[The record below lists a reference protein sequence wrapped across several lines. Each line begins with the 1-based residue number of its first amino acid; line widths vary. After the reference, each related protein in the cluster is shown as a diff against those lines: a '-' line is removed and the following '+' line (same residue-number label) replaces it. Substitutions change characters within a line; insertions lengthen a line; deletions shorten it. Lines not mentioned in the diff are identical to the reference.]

1 MTSRGSQRQGAPS
14 QPTNP
19 VGLVTYARE
28 MAEIR
33 MAVVG
38 AGSWGTTVASL
49 AAANTPTVLWARRES
64 VVESINT
71 HHVNPDY
78 IGGVALSPELQ
89 ATSSLSDAVS
99 SADVVVMAVPSQG
112 FRQVLAEAKSHIR
125 PWVPIVSLSKGLEA
139 GSMLRM
145 SQVANEV
152 MPGHPVAVLTGPN
165 LASEISVGQPAASV
179 VAIDDAVIATA
190 LQELFSTPTFRVYTN
205 PDVVGC
211 EIAGVVKNVIAIA
224 AGMAKGMGFGDNTRA
239 SLLTRGLAE
248 MTRLAVALGGDPV
261 SLAGL
266 AGMGDLIATCSSQSS
281 RNTSVGIRLGAGEA
295 LADILGS
302 TTMVAEGVRSSAIVL
317 ELAQQY
323 GVDMPITEQVV
334 AVCHNGLSASEG
346 LLALMSRRSRPEA
359 KQ

>member
-1 MTSRGSQRQGAPS
+1 M
-14 QPTNP
+14 
-19 VGLVTYARE
+19 TYAGE
-28 MAEIR
+28 MTTMR

-49 AAANTPTVLWARRES
+49 AATNTPTVLWARRED
-64 VVESINT
+64 VANSINT
-71 HHVNPDY
+71 DHKNPDY
-78 IGGVALSPELQ
+78 LSALLSPELRATASLEEAVAQ
-89 ATSSLSDAVS
+89 ADI
-99 SADVVVMAVPSQG
+99 VVMAVPSQG
-112 FRQVLAEAKSHIR
+112 FRQVLSEASGFIR

-190 LQELFSTPTFRVYTN
+190 LQELFSSPTFRVYTN

-224 AGMAKGMGFGDNTRA
+224 SGIAMGMGFGDNTRA
-239 SLLTRGLAE
+239 TLITRGLAE
-248 MTRLAVALGGDPV
+248 MTRLAEALGGNAE

-266 AGMGDLIATCSSQSS
+266 AGMGDLIATCSSTSS
-281 RNTSVGIRLGAGEA
+281 RNTTVGMRLGQGEA
-295 LADILGS
+295 LDEIIAS
-302 TTMVAEGVRSSAIVL
+302 TKMVAEGVKSSASVL

-323 GVDMPITEQVV
+323 GVEMPITEQVV
-334 AVCHNGLSASEG
+334 AVCHHGVPASEA
-346 LLALMSRRSRPEA
+346 LLNLMTRRQRPEI
-359 KQ
+359 K